1 MGASPESAKHTG
13 LTCPWAMTG
22 AVSSSLSDSSLLEES
37 SSGLWLP
44 LATVGD
50 DVKAGEVAVP
60 AFQGAGVPTRTG
72 GTLAGAGVV
81 GVPFLGEA
89 LA

>member
-1 MGASPESAKHTG
+1 MA
-13 LTCPWAMTG
+13 G

-37 SSGLWLP
+37 SGLWVL
-44 LATVGD
+44 LATAGD
-50 DVKAGEVAVP
+50 DVQAGEFAVP

-72 GTLAGAGVV
+72 GTLADEGVIEML
-81 GVPFLGEA
+81 FLGVA